1 MNYKEILFFKKC
13 SEQVSPQEEE
23 YVQEY
28 LSSSEKNRQEMEV
41 VKEIVSIENEIK
53 ELSVYNIPVDTN

>member
-53 ELSVYNIPVDTN
+53 

>member
-28 LSSSEKNRQEMEV
+28 LSSSEKFF
-41 VKEIVSIENEIK
+41 
-53 ELSVYNIPVDTN
+53 YNLLNSLK